1 MSEVLIVYT
10 SETQDWATYLK
21 LILETSNHFPQDSI
35 TLYNVD
41 EERPWQ
47 EEDFSIFHSSRC
59 TLLLLSL
66 AFLDLYDEP
75 EVQGIFDT
83 VLQPPWKVVAFMC
96 GVSESDGLKNY
107 FQHWD
112 SWHKLDSEDDPSQYV
127 STVLE
132 VLADVKSSLANDVS
146 EREDQW
152 RTDYEIPPPKQ
163 DNDESTLSKYD
174 QTASQYGFTAPK
186 YDQIASEYDINLP
199 KYDQTASE
207 YDINLPKYDQTASEY
222 DITLPKYDQT
232 ASEYGLA
239 APQFSLPSPDY
250 RVTPSEYEVNVPEF
264 EINAPAYEANASEY
278 DLNASEEPEELDL
291 SQIQPLEKDPDIPEE
306 TQTQSASIS
315 EESSKEQTCLT
326 VQPHRILCGTQVDV
340 YIIMEKKLDNQA
352 SVEVE
357 FYCERSSKRVSGTL
371 VNEYI
376 VRAQS
381 PDMPAG
387 PASLHLYSN
396 ESLICSTTVTYY
408 TEMEEISSYLQ
419 KVMDPIKLMCQAF
432 NITSNTSEA
441 LDDLFTASFKSQ
453 MPAGG
458 LRVFGVNQLEQENM
472 LANQRNTELPT
483 LLHFSAKY
491 GLKKLT
497 KELLQCPGA
506 LQAYSVANKNGD
518 YPNKLAEK
526 SGFSELRQIMD
537 KYVETVDFPNNKES
551 VANSEETDIYEPM
564 ADVSLSKHNPV
575 PKFPI
580 QEDIYEPMME
590 LNPDMQLYEDLSSA
604 LNSSHPEEAFR
615 MILQE
620 NPRKYLETADEDQV
634 NNGYPVSSRAEETG
648 DEFADIYSEEE
659 DPYKLC
665 CPEEIYD
672 TVDEHEI
679 SAVLNRPPAPIPRPQ
694 SAVEAE
700 GCKTYI
706 STVFCSKES
715 VYSVGNRT
723 ETRSSKGSVWPVS
736 DGNPSSVHDPYAGM
750 KTPGQ
755 RQLISLQERVKVG
768 ALTMEEA
775 VQEFKAWQIDQD
787 RRTQSV
793 RFQQENIQRL
803 RDSITRRHKEKGG
816 NELEI
821 TAPMQRNLLWGS
833 QMNVEC
839 SVYEPT
845 PRVVNQPSP
854 APSRPP
860 QRGTWQT
867 GSASSTS
874 SSSSNRL
881 STLSTIS
888 YSSGA
893 DGELEEP
900 QEFLPPP
907 RPPRTPVEA
916 PPTLPPPRVP
926 RRPPD
931 RVPESML
938 NERYI
943 SSPPRILPLTP
954 PQRPIP
960 PPPVPRR

>member
-1 MSEVLIVYT
+1 MCEVLIVYT

-21 LILETSNHFPQDSI
+21 LILETSHNFPQDSI
-35 TLYNVD
+35 TLYNAD

-47 EEDFSIFHSSRC
+47 DEGCYIFHSSKC
-59 TLLLLSL
+59 ILLLLSL
-66 AFLDLYDEP
+66 AFLDLYGEP
-75 EVQGIFDT
+75 EVQGTFDT

-112 SWHKLDSEDDPSQYV
+112 SWHKLDSEDEPSQYI

-132 VLADVKSSLANDVS
+132 VIDDVKSSLVKDDVS

-152 RTDYEIPPPKQ
+152 RTDYEIPPPK
-163 DNDESTLSKYD
+163 LKA
-174 QTASQYGFTAPK
+174 ASQYGITA
-186 YDQIASEYDINLP
+186 
-199 KYDQTASE
+199 
-207 YDINLPKYDQTASEY
+207 PKYDQTASEY
-222 DITLPKYDQT
+222 DITTPKYDQT

-239 APQFSLPSPDY
+239 APQYGLPSSDCP
-250 RVTPSEYEVNVPEF
+250 VTPSEYEVNAPVY
-264 EINAPAYEANASEY
+264 EINAPAYEANSSEY
-278 DLNASEEPEELDL
+278 DLTASEEPEHLDL
-291 SQIQPLEKDPDIPEE
+291 SQIQPLEKDPDIPDENP
-306 TQTQSASIS
+306 TQSESAT
-315 EESSKEQTCLT
+315 EASSKEPTCLT
-326 VQPHRILCGTQVDV
+326 VQPHRILCGTRVDI
-340 YIIMEKKLDNQA
+340 YIIMANKLDSQA

-357 FYCERSSKRVSGTL
+357 FHCERSAKRVPGTL

-387 PASLHLYSN
+387 TASLRLHSN
-396 ESLICSTTVTYY
+396 ESIVCSTTVTYY
-408 TEMEEISSYLQ
+408 TEMEEISRYLQ
-419 KVMDPIKLMCQAF
+419 KAMDPIKLMCQAF
-432 NITSNTSEA
+432 NITSNASEA
-441 LDDLFTASFKSQ
+441 LDDLFTESFKSQ

-458 LRVFGVNQLEQENM
+458 LRVFGVNQLEQENT
-472 LANQRNTELPT
+472 LANQRNVELPT

-497 KELLQCPGA
+497 SALLQCPGA
-506 LQAYSVANKNGD
+506 LQAYSVVNKNGD
-518 YPNKLAEK
+518 YPNTLAEK

-537 KYVETVDFPNNKES
+537 KYVETNFEES
-551 VANSEETDIYEPM
+551 VANPEETDIYEPM
-564 ADVSLSKHNPV
+564 ANASLSHQNPAV
-575 PKFPI
+575 KFPI
-580 QEDIYEPMME
+580 QEDIYEAMME
-590 LNPDMQLYEDLSSA
+590 LNPEMQLYEDLSSA
-604 LNSSHPEEAFR
+604 LNSSHPEEALR
-615 MILQE
+615 IILQE
-620 NPRKYLETADEDQV
+620 KPRKYSETAEEDRA
-634 NNGYPVSSRAEETG
+634 NNGYPVTSRDEETE
-648 DEFADIYSEEE
+648 DEFAEIYAEKE
-659 DPYKLC
+659 DPYNLC

-672 TVDEHEI
+672 TVDEQEI
-679 SAVLNRPPAPIPRPQ
+679 SAVMNRPPAPIPRPQ
-694 SAVEAE
+694 SALEAE

-715 VYSVGNRT
+715 VYSVGNRMNT
-723 ETRSSKGSVWPVS
+723 KGSVWPVS
-736 DGNPSSVHDPYAGM
+736 DGNLSSVHDPYAGM

-768 ALTMEEA
+768 ALTVEEA

-787 RRTQSV
+787 KRTQSV
-793 RFQQENIQRL
+793 RFQQDNIQRL
-803 RDSITRRHKEKGG
+803 RDSITRRHKERGG

-845 PRVVNQPSP
+845 PRTVNQSSP

-900 QEFLPPP
+900 QEVVPPP

-926 RRPPD
+926 RRPPE
-931 RVPESML
+931 RIPESML